1 MGVRI
6 SDDVQ
11 RAVQAGQ
18 PVVALESTIIS
29 HGMPYP
35 QNVEMAHDVEAI
47 VRRQGATPATIAVID
62 GVCTVGV
69 DAAGIESLASRA
81 DVYKAT
87 TRDLPWLVATKS
99 TGATTVA
106 ATMHL
111 AALAG
116 IRVFATGGIGGV
128 HRGAATTFDI
138 SADLTELAST
148 PVAVVCAGV
157 KSILDIA
164 LTLEYLETAG
174 VPVVVLG
181 SDQFPAFYS
190 RSSGYPAPRRVDDA
204 EHAAAVLDATWTE
217 LELQRGICVANPISQ
232 EDEIPASEIDS
243 VIAEALTELTTQGIV
258 GQAVTPF
265 LLSRIVDQ
273 TGGRSLQRQRF
284 AGQAQRRDRRRH
296 RRRVRTTIAIV
307 AQTSTV
313 AANVAKVASMVWR
326 LRPDR
331 SRTPTTRLAIGAD
344 HRGPMIGPGLDDQ
357 RLATIGLE
365 PVVPVGDRERAE
377 RDIERELARQGGRQ
391 SPRRRYS
398 TSPTLSCSSP

>member
-1 MGVRI
+1 MALLIGEEVESAVR
-6 SDDVQ
+6 
-11 RAVQAGQ
+11 AGL

-35 QNVEMAHDVEAI
+35 QNIEMVAAVESI
-47 VRRQGATPATIAVID
+47 VRDRGALPATIAVLD
-62 GVCTVGV
+62 GVCTIGV
-69 DAAGIESLASRA
+69 DQAGIEQLASRT

-87 TRDLPWLVATKS
+87 TRDLPWLVAMKA

-128 HRGAATTFDI
+128 HRGAPATFDI
-138 SADLTELAST
+138 SADLTELATT

-190 RSSGYPAPRRVDDA
+190 RSSGHPAPRRVDDA
-204 EHAAAVLDATWTE
+204 RLAAAVLDATWRG
-217 LELQRGICVANPISQ
+217 LQLRRGICVANPITAD
-232 EDEIPASEIDS
+232 DEIPAREIDG
-243 VIAEALTELTTQGIV
+243 VIIEALIELTEQRIV

-265 LLSRIVDQ
+265 LLSRMVDR
-273 TGGRSLQRQRF
+273 TGGRSLT
-284 AGQAQRRDRRRH
+284 ANISLIKHNAALAAD
-296 RRRVRTTIAIV
+296 IAV
-307 AQTSTV
+307 EYA
-313 AANVAKVASMVWR
+313 
-326 LRPDR
+326 
-331 SRTPTTRLAIGAD
+331 
-344 HRGPMIGPGLDDQ
+344 
-357 RLATIGLE
+357 
-365 PVVPVGDRERAE
+365 
-377 RDIERELARQGGRQ
+377 
-391 SPRRRYS
+391 
-398 TSPTLSCSSP
+398 TLS